1 MLQERLDN
9 GAPSIAIT
17 FPDGHTDNLILGHF
31 YAEEDRP
38 RGCHFSGHLEH
49 DSEACV
55 GMTGCI
61 GSDDVEFTIISDHA
75 SGSGMYKW
83 KKDGNVEHISHPF
96 EVIHFTT
103 SFPGS

>member
-31 YAEEDRP
+31 YAEENRP

-83 KKDGNVEHISHPF
+83 KKDGNVEHISQFSP
-96 EVIHFTT
+96 I
-103 SFPGS
+103 